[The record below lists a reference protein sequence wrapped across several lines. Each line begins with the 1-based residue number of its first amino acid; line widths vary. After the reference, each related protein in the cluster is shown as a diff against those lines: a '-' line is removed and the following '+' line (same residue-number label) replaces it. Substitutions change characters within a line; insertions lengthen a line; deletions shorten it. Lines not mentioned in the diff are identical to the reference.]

1 MNHSINIAAKRSGL
15 SAHVIRVW
23 EKRYNAVAPIRTETN
38 RRQYS
43 DEEIERLVLL
53 KQATDA
59 GYKISQIAPISTENL
74 IDLLAKDTQHVQQ
87 APPPAYPSN
96 GPANHQGNAFVDQ
109 CFTTIEKLDSTGL
122 EETLTQAALTLGHQ
136 GMIRQ
141 VVAPLATAIG
151 QRWQEGNITA
161 AHEHFASAII
171 RVFLTNISKPFAI
184 PETAPRIVVTTPAG
198 QLHELGAIIAGAT
211 CSSAGWKVTYLGTNL
226 PAAEI
231 AGACIQNQ
239 AIAIAL
245 SIVFPHDDPN
255 LGDELKRLRKFTP
268 ETVSIIAG
276 GRASSSYQTELQDSG
291 IHICADIKDFTASLD
306 AIRSGTF
313 GNPPTHG

>member
-15 SAHVIRVW
+15 SAHVIRIW
-23 EKRYNAVAPIRTETN
+23 EKRYNAVAPVRTETN

-59 GYKISQIAPISTENL
+59 GYKISQIAPVSTENL
-74 IDLLAKDTQHVQQ
+74 IDLLAKETQHLQQ
-87 APPPAYPSN
+87 SAQPKTPAKTD
-96 GPANHQGNAFVDQ
+96 GQGQGQAFVEQ
-109 CFTTIEKLDSTGL
+109 CLISIEGLDSVSL
-122 EETLTQAALTLGHQ
+122 EETLTQAALSLGHQ
-136 GMIRQ
+136 GMIRH
-141 VVAPLATAIG
+141 VVAPLATEIG
-151 QRWQEGNITA
+151 ERWRDGGITA

-184 PETAPRIVVTTPAG
+184 PESAPRIVIATPTG
-198 QLHELGAIIAGAT
+198 QLHELGAVIAGAT

-239 AIAIAL
+239 AVAIAL
-245 SIVFPHDDPN
+245 SIVFPHDDPD
-255 LGDELKRLRKFTP
+255 LGEELKRLRQFTP

-276 GRASSSYQTELQDSG
+276 GRAAGSYRKHLEDAG
-291 IHICADIKDFTASLD
+291 ILLCTDIEDLTARLD
-306 AIRSGTF
+306 AMRSGDTR
-313 GNPPTHG
+313 

>member
-23 EKRYNAVAPIRTETN
+23 EKRYNAVAPVRTETN

-74 IDLLAKDTQHVQQ
+74 VDLLAKENLHVSQSSPVESQ
-87 APPPAYPSN
+87 PASVE
-96 GPANHQGNAFVDQ
+96 GHEGTHLVSQ
-109 CFTTIEKLDSTGL
+109 CLASIQKLDSTAL
-122 EETLTQAALTLGHQ
+122 EETLTQSALSLGHQ
-136 GMIRQ
+136 GMIRL
-141 VVAPLATAIG
+141 VVAPLAVELG
-151 QRWQEGNITA
+151 EKWQEGSITA

-184 PETAPRIVVTTPAG
+184 PESAPRIVVATPAG

-211 CSSAGWKVTYLGTNL
+211 CSSAGWQVTYLGTNL

-239 AIAIAL
+239 AVAVAL
-245 SIVFPHDDPN
+245 SIVYPHDDPD
-255 LGDELKRLRKFTP
+255 LGEDLKRLRKFVPTS
-268 ETVSIIAG
+268 VSIIAG
-276 GRASSSYQTELQDSG
+276 GRAADSYEKELQAAG
-291 IHICADIKDFTASLD
+291 ISLCLDIRDFTKQLD
-306 AIRSGTF
+306 LIRSSGP
-313 GNPPTHG
+313 N